1 MCAAPAPLVTS
12 LSNPRLKEVAALRLK
27 KHRNE
32 HGLFVAEGL
41 QQLGMAVAAGWQV
54 ETLIQQEGVHHP
66 VLAEVQSAAHSV
78 LTVPAEVLAKLSQR
92 DNPPQAI
99 GVFQQRLTALKKVA
113 LAPGSVWLVLEE
125 LRDPGNVGTLIRTTD
140 AVGAAG
146 VLVLEPSAD
155 VWAPEC
161 VRASMGS
168 IFHLPM
174 VQTRRADFLAWW
186 EAQTAEQPVALVGA
200 HLQGAVD
207 YRAMTSTRPLLLAL
221 GTEQRG
227 LSRALSDACTQLV
240 KIAQPGRAESLNV
253 AVAGAVLL
261 YEARRGTI

>member
-1 MCAAPAPLVTS
+1 MHAPMVTS
-12 LSNPRLKEVAALRLK
+12 LNNPRLKEVAALRLK
-27 KHRNE
+27 KHRSE
-32 HGLFVAEGL
+32 SGLFVAEGL
-41 QQLGMAVAAGWQV
+41 QQLGMAVAAGWSV

-99 GVFQQRLTALKKVA
+99 GIFKQRLTALKNVV
-113 LAPGSVWLVLEE
+113 LAPDSVWLVLEE
-125 LRDPGNVGTLIRTTD
+125 LRDPGNVGTLIRTAD
-140 AVGAAG
+140 AVGAQG
-146 VLVLEPSAD
+146 VMVLEPSAD

-174 VQTRRADFLAWW
+174 VQTRRADLLAWF
-186 EAQTAEQPVALVGA
+186 EAQSAAQPLALVGA

-207 YRAMTSTRPLLLAL
+207 YRAMTPLRPLLLAL

-227 LSRALSDACTQLV
+227 LSRELSAACTQLV
-240 KIAQPGRAESLNV
+240 KIVQPGRAESLNV

>member
-27 KHRNE
+27 KHRSE
-32 HGLFVAEGL
+32 YGLFVAEGL

-66 VLAEVQSAAHSV
+66 VLAEVQNAAHSV

-99 GVFQQRLTALKKVA
+99 GVFQQRLTALKK
-113 LAPGSVWLVLEE
+113 E
-125 LRDPGNVGTLIRTTD
+125 LRDSGNVGTLIRTTD